1 MDERPDQ
8 FEGFAYL
15 YDNDPEM
22 PGTFAPILTGNKA
35 NPANFIVHL
44 HALDQ
49 RTEEPRTWA
58 SLAELYPGVQF
69 AQTAVVSCEWS
80 DELLNLTWKTNLEH
94 G

>member
-35 NPANFIVHL
+35 NPANFIVHFTL
-44 HALDQ
+44 SIK
-49 RTEEPRTWA
+49 EPKSQERGQA
-58 SLAELYPGVQF
+58 SRSFTPEFSSHKRQWCR
-69 AQTAVVSCEWS
+69 VSGQMS
-80 DELLNLTWKTNLEH
+80 Y
-94 G
+94 